1 MPRTDLI
8 QAKARAQDL
17 LEKVRQLEV
26 TYQGVVV
33 GTLTISLGI
42 ACFPEQGETAAALI
56 EAADQALYQAKR
68 NGRNCIVCSEVAAV
82 EAG

>member
-1 MPRTDLI
+1 
-8 QAKARAQDL
+8 
-17 LEKVRQLEV
+17 
-26 TYQGVVV
+26 VVV

-42 ACFPEQGETAAALI
+42 ACFPGQGETAAALI

-68 NGRNCIVCSEVAAV
+68 GGRNCIVCSEVTAV